1 MPDLVKESSKYYGQQ
16 SVNEVVVTKI
26 HTMQETDV
34 PFVKYTAEA
43 IPGHGIISHCQS
55 FTSEHVELISAYE
68 ILESQKSEN
77 SRSNYEQYIHL
88 CREYG
93 IDEEQI
99 QKFMD
104 YQTLTDFVISN
115 TDEHLVNFGVLRNAD
130 TMKLIGPAPIYDSG
144 NSMFY
149 NEDRL
154 IPYSRVEL
162 LTRPITSFYKTEDK
176 MLGKI
181 HDRSV
186 VKEELLPSPEEIKI
200 LYTKAGIPEQ
210 KAEFISEN
218 YKLKLDM
225 MHEFQHGKSI
235 SLYHEK
241 EMERKMQYHK
251 PITKQKFLKDLER
264 RNPRRVNFQ
273 T

>member
-104 YQTLTDFVISN
+104 YQ
-115 TDEHLVNFGVLRNAD
+115 
-130 TMKLIGPAPIYDSG
+130 
-144 NSMFY
+144 
-149 NEDRL
+149 
-154 IPYSRVEL
+154 
-162 LTRPITSFYKTEDK
+162 
-176 MLGKI
+176 
-181 HDRSV
+181 
-186 VKEELLPSPEEIKI
+186 
-200 LYTKAGIPEQ
+200 
-210 KAEFISEN
+210 
-218 YKLKLDM
+218 
-225 MHEFQHGKSI
+225 I
-235 SLYHEK
+235 SLLAIL
-241 EMERKMQYHK
+241 MN
-251 PITKQKFLKDLER
+251 T
-264 RNPRRVNFQ
+264 
-273 T
+273 